1 MQSKYKY
8 LIGNEWRESKNIM
21 EVKNPYNNEIVS
33 ATFLATEKD
42 VNDAIQAAVHAF
54 EETRKLPSYKR
65 AEVLSS
71 ISDGIQKRSEEFAQT
86 IALEAGKPI
95 TDARAEVERAIGTFQ
110 IAAEESKR
118 MLGEYIPLDIS
129 ERSKNR
135 TAINRRFPIGPIL
148 GISPFNFPLNLI
160 VHKVAPAIASGN
172 PIIIKPASK
181 TPLTALLL
189 GEVISESDCP
199 DGGFSV
205 FCCASNLA
213 ERMVADERIRMFTF
227 TGSAAVGWRL
237 RQIAGKKMVT
247 LELGGNAGA
256 IVDSSD
262 NLDYVVKRCIA
273 SAFSFSGQVCI
284 SLQRLFVNNKI
295 YDDFLSNLLNE
306 VKTLKMGDP
315 LREETR
321 LGPMIDEP
329 SAQRIESW
337 VNEAVKEG
345 AVLAYGGG
353 RKGTL
358 YEPTVITK
366 TTPQMKVNTSELF
379 APAVTVSKHDT
390 FEEAVKRINDSA
402 YGLQASVFT
411 NNIRH
416 VFYAYEHLEVGGVIV
431 NDVPSFRADNMP
443 YGGVKDSGV
452 GREGVRY
459 AMEEMTEPK
468 LLVLNL
474 S

>member
-1 MQSKYKY
+1 
-8 LIGNEWRESKNIM
+8 
-21 EVKNPYNNEIVS
+21 
-33 ATFLATEKD
+33 
-42 VNDAIQAAVHAF
+42 
-54 EETRKLPSYKR
+54 
-65 AEVLSS
+65 
-71 ISDGIQKRSEEFAQT
+71 
-86 IALEAGKPI
+86 
-95 TDARAEVERAIGTFQ
+95 
-110 IAAEESKR
+110 
-118 MLGEYIPLDIS
+118 
-129 ERSKNR
+129 
-135 TAINRRFPIGPIL
+135 
-148 GISPFNFPLNLI
+148 
-160 VHKVAPAIASGN
+160 
-172 PIIIKPASK
+172 
-181 TPLTALLL
+181 
-189 GEVISESDCP
+189 
-199 DGGFSV
+199 
-205 FCCASNLA
+205 
-213 ERMVADERIRMFTF
+213 MVADERIKMFTF

-237 RQIAGKKMVT
+237 KQIAGKKRVT

-256 IVDSSD
+256 IIDSSD
-262 NLDYVVKRCIA
+262 NLDYAVKRCIA

-284 SLQRLFVNNKI
+284 SLQRLFINKKI
-295 YDDFLSNLLNE
+295 YDDFVPKFLDE

-321 LGPMIDEP
+321 LGPMIDEQ
-329 SAQRIESW
+329 SAKRIESW

-345 AVLAYGGG
+345 AVLAYGGR

-366 TTPQMKVNTSELF
+366 TTPQMKVNTNELF

-390 FEEAVKRINDSA
+390 FEEAVRLINDSA